1 MLPKSKKYW
10 SLRYFFKRHQ
20 LSYGHCVTRSLRTN
34 CDGLSTATWNDTRK
48 TNTSKFL
55 KLIQILFL
63 IGAKKKENRNNSKK
77 GNTRS
82 CSFIHVFPF
91 QQCFQDQNVVDV
103 GFHFPFWSVLQ
114 FYNILLNYYKALRKT
129 SQATDLGESLI
140 HLKLSDV
147 IVSSKRGI
155 SVYCIID
162 NFWDTI

>member
-63 IGAKKKENRNNSKK
+63 IGAKKRKTVTTPRR
-77 GNTRS
+77 GIRD
-82 CSFIHVFPF
+82 HVPSYMFFPF
-91 QQCFQDQNVVDV
+91 NNVFKTRTLLMLVFI
-103 GFHFPFWSVLQ
+103 FHSDL
-114 FYNILLNYYKALRKT
+114 FYNSTTFYWIITKHYA
-129 SQATDLGESLI
+129 
-140 HLKLSDV
+140 
-147 IVSSKRGI
+147 KRPRLPI
-155 SVYCIID
+155 
-162 NFWDTI
+162 